1 MGARRIARRAF
12 RAAFVRPYP
21 PGTYRRFDDLTATAK
36 CCERHQFD
44 APDPLAD
51 RNPDAV
57 PRESHGG
64 WKAPS
69 DRRDPVE
76 LLVESNKDRMP
87 QLIPIR
93 HGRMV
98 QSPFAFYRGSAA
110 LMAADLARTP
120 ATGLRVQAC
129 GDAHLLNCVE
139 QRIGKV
145 SARTVVEHDFP
156 KLVEQQGSTPLI
168 KQPRSRLS

>member
-1 MGARRIARRAF
+1 MRAQRQVSKQRNQKSNIISIDERRRGLYGHYRSVDERRAEG
-12 RAAFVRPYP
+12 RALR
-21 PGTYRRFDDLTATAK
+21 DS
-36 CCERHQFD
+36 
-44 APDPLAD
+44 
-51 RNPDAV
+51 V

-64 WKAPS
+64 WKAPT

-98 QSPFAFYRGSAA
+98 ESPFAFYRGSAA

-129 GDAHLLNCVE
+129 GDAHLLNF
-139 QRIGKV
+139 GGF
-145 SARTVVEHDFP
+145 A
-156 KLVEQQGSTPLI
+156 TPEAELHI
-168 KQPRSRLS
+168 